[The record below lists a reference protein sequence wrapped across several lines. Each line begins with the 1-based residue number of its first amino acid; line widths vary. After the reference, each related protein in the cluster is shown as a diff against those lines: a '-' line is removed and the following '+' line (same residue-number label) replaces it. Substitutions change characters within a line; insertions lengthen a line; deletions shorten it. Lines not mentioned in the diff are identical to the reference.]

1 MTEEASV
8 QTFTQKVE
16 TILGSRGLD
25 YLVNNAGVSDNS
37 HYFVIPPTET
47 PWTHQQAGQPDYPV
61 SFSAEDFLSAFK
73 INVLGP
79 ALLFKTLLPILERGS
94 RKVIVNLSTRVGSI
108 SCAKE
113 EFGDFCATYASC
125 KAALNMFVSTSMR
138 NLISQT

>member
-25 YLVNNAGVSDNS
+25 YLVNNAG
-37 HYFVIPPTET
+37 
-47 PWTHQQAGQPDYPV
+47 AGQPDYPV

-125 KAALNMFVSTSMR
+125 KAALNMFTVKAACAKPGFIIFSLSPGHNKTGTS
-138 NLISQT
+138 QY

>member
-1 MTEEASV
+1 MWKERLEQFS
-8 QTFTQKVE
+8 QQSPPHE
-16 TILGSRGLD
+16 SGSADTG
-25 YLVNNAGVSDNS
+25 S
-37 HYFVIPPTET
+37 
-47 PWTHQQAGQPDYPV
+47 QPDPQPQLPDKPLPFISYRVTSP
-61 SFSAEDFLSAFK
+61 EDFLSAFK

-125 KAALNMFVSTSMR
+125 KAALNMFVSTLMR
-138 NLISQT
+138 NLTSQI